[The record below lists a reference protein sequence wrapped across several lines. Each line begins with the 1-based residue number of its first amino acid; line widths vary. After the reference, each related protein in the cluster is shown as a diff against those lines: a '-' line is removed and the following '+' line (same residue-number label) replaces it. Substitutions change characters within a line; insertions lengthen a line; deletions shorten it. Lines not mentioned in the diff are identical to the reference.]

1 MKQKIFTARNITV
14 LAVLLALVIVLQVF
28 ASSIKIGAL
37 EFSLTLV
44 PIVLGGMLLGPISG
58 AILGFTFGLITLI
71 AGITGA
77 SPFTALLLADHPFL
91 TAMTC
96 IVKGTAAG
104 LVSGLIYRL
113 FVKINH
119 KYVGTFVA
127 SALAPIVNTGLFILG
142 ALTMYNTI
150 SGLAGDSSVMYFLV
164 IGCAGWNFVVE
175 FVINLVLSPAIYR
188 VSEIVTKKK
197 F

>member
-1 MKQKIFTARNITV
+1 MKQQLFTARKITV
-14 LAVLLALVIVLQVF
+14 LAILLALVIVLQVF
-28 ASSIKIGAL
+28 ASSIKIGPI

-44 PIVLGGMLLGPISG
+44 PIVLGAMILGPLYG

-77 SPFTALLLADHPFL
+77 SEFTAILFNDHPFL
-91 TAMTC
+91 TSLTC

-104 LVSGLIYRL
+104 LVSGFIYSLIA
-113 FVKINH
+113 KKH
-119 KYVGTFVA
+119 KYAATFVA
-127 SALAPIVNTGLFILG
+127 SASAPIVNTGLFVLG
-142 ALTMYNTI
+142 ALTMYDTI
-150 SGLAGDSSVMYFLV
+150 SGLAGNSGVMYFLI

-175 FVINLVLSPAIYR
+175 FALNMILAPAIYR